1 VSASAVA
8 ILRRQ
13 LREKFPQAMAL
24 GPGFQDGKTQD
35 VDEEESCVV
44 REEVSFCD
52 GQDTRAP
59 YSRGVGVSPSCQWDG
74 KVRAPVAHPFRRSLA
89 NAGETPALLG
99 EFPAGAISEVVTAG
113 PGAGLALV
121 IAGLLGEPTEVC
133 PHPEMALV
141 DGADGFDPASFS
153 APACAR
159 LLWVR
164 CHSALEMVKAAE
176 LLVRDGNLPLVLLD
190 ATGLDRRELLALPV
204 SVWWRLKQGAEQ
216 GGCRLVVLVP
226 QRLVTAARIRLS
238 WSAELELGDF
248 DERREDLWLRLRRE
262 PVRRQQMT

>member
-1 VSASAVA
+1 MA

-13 LREKFPQAMAL
+13 LREKFPQAMAAR
-24 GPGFQDGKTQD
+24 PKIQDGKTQD
-35 VDEEESCVV
+35 FGEEESCVV

-52 GQDTRAP
+52 GQDALAP
-59 YSRGVGVSPSCQWDG
+59 CSRGVGVAPSCQWDG

-89 NAGETPALLG
+89 NAGETPALLE
-99 EFPAGAISEVVTAG
+99 EFPAGAISEVVAAG

-121 IAGLLGEPTEVC
+121 IAGLLGEPPQVC

-153 APACAR
+153 TPACAR

-164 CHSALEMVKAAE
+164 CHSALEMVKAADW
-176 LLVRDGNLPLVLLD
+176 LVRDGNLPLVLLD
-190 ATGLDRRELLALPV
+190 ATGLERRELLALPA
-204 SVWWRLKQGAEQ
+204 SAWWRLKQGVEQ
-216 GGCRLVVLVP
+216 GGGRLVVLAP
-226 QRLVTAARIRLS
+226 LRLVTAARIRLS
-238 WSAELELGDF
+238 WSAELELVDF